1 VNDGVFVDTCLF
13 VAIHNTRDADHER
26 AIDIVRDVTTGS
38 RGRAMTTDYIF
49 DEAVTTAL
57 VRTHNSENAK
67 RLGEMMLGLADRRLI
82 ELTRVDEPL
91 FRDAWRLFQRY
102 SESGLSFTDCTS
114 LAAASKHKLASMA
127 TFDSHFNGIL
137 NVIK

>member
-1 VNDGVFVDTCLF
+1 VNGGVLVDTCLF

-26 AIDIVRDVTTGS
+26 AIEVIRDITKGS
-38 RGRAMTTDYIF
+38 HGRAMTTDYIF

-57 VRTHNSENAK
+57 VRTRNSENAK
-67 RLGEMMLGLADRRLI
+67 QLGEMMLGFSDRHLI
-82 ELTRVDEPL
+82 ELTRIDEPL

-102 SESGLSFTDCTS
+102 GESGLSFTDCTS

-137 NVIK
+137 PVIR